1 MLLVLIFD
9 NLLAQ
14 VPHLYTHIREC
25 ICLRLRVLAC
35 IHVMT
40 RASHIGVA
48 LLVYTHHGLHI
59 TRMLTCTFMYTHIHH
74 QQRSATDILTHT
86 AFFYFGVCGGCTSHQ
101 INIPLPASPWP
112 RRPLC
117 VPHS

>member
-1 MLLVLIFD
+1 MAPGGGSGLGVLLVLIFD

-74 QQRSATDILTHT
+74 QQRSAADILTLP
-86 AFFYFGVCGGCTSHQ
+86 FFFE
-101 INIPLPASPWP
+101 L
-112 RRPLC
+112 LC
-117 VPHS
+117 VRWLYITSDQ

>member
-74 QQRSATDILTHT
+74 QQRSAADILTLP
-86 AFFYFGVCGGCTSHQ
+86 FFFE
-101 INIPLPASPWP
+101 L
-112 RRPLC
+112 LC
-117 VPHS
+117 VRWLYITSDQ